1 MINTQLAGFSNSK
14 QNLGGGMK
22 MTMTN
27 QQFKR
32 PCQVFGNVKE
42 VQHQLALINGNFSA
56 KWPYTRP
63 QVLKV
68 GDYGKSALLSK
79 ERTPPKVK
87 VCRIQ
92 APSDISPV
100 TLNFAMNLVREDK
113 DSTSLETS
121 IAQLLDPNQSKMLG
135 KHLSKLQSSQQSQL
149 AEPPARSGHDRDS
162 AR

>member
-1 MINTQLAGFSNSK
+1 
-14 QNLGGGMK
+14 MK

-87 VCRIQ
+87 VCRI
-92 APSDISPV
+92 
-100 TLNFAMNLVREDK
+100 
-113 DSTSLETS
+113 
-121 IAQLLDPNQSKMLG
+121 
-135 KHLSKLQSSQQSQL
+135 
-149 AEPPARSGHDRDS
+149 
-162 AR
+162 